1 MNLKILLIFLVL
13 SSLVSCER
21 ISGDKIWTFANET
34 QCANAWDHINAAD
47 RESRITQYL
56 ESKDIKVF
64 NPKIETYSYGPF
76 CEACGCPSGRRIEV
90 LILESDLDAI
100 QKLGFNQE

>member
-47 RESRITQYL
+47 RESRI
-56 ESKDIKVF
+56 IKVF
-64 NPKIETYSYGPF
+64 DLKIETYSYGPF